1 MTNLGFIC
9 GTGYDDWDEFEVIEE
24 IDVITPWGTPSSP
37 LIKGE
42 LAGKK
47 MFLLLRH
54 GKHRN
59 IPPHRINHRANIYA
73 LQREVDEIVGTS
85 SAGALEP
92 SIDIP
97 SISIPEDYINL
108 ADVPT
113 YFDDE
118 IKHITPNLSED
129 LRRGLIDASEGV
141 NGLGITYDDHVY
153 IQTAGPRLETKAEV
167 RMISDWGDLV
177 GMTMASEAT
186 LSKEADIGYASIVSI
201 DNYAN
206 GIVDEE
212 LDFEEII
219 ANARRNWNLVKELV
233 ENFMENR

>member
-1 MTNLGFIC
+1 MASLGFIC
-9 GTGYDDWDEFEVIEE
+9 GTGYDDWDEFEVTEE
-24 IDVITPWGTPSSP
+24 IDVNTPWGTPSSP

-42 LAGKK
+42 LAGKE
-47 MFLLLRH
+47 MLLLLRH

-73 LQREVDEIVGTS
+73 LQEEVDEIVGTS
-85 SAGALEP
+85 SAGALDL

-118 IKHITPNLSED
+118 IKHITPKLSD
-129 LRRGLIDASEGV
+129 DMRQGLIEAGEIIDELDLV
-141 NGLGITYDDHVY
+141 DDEYVY
-153 IQTAGPRLETKAEV
+153 IQTAGPRLETRAEV
-167 RMISDWGDLV
+167 KMISEWGDLV

-186 LSKEADIGYASIVSI
+186 LSREADMGYASVVSI

-206 GIVDEE
+206 GIGDEKLE
-212 LDFEEII
+212 FEEII
-219 ANARRNWNLVKELV
+219 ANARQNWSSVKALMERFV
-233 ENFMENR
+233 ESW